1 MTSTQKEINEFREY
15 LKHPEQVKEDILQQ
29 ERFNQDK
36 IEENIWNGYKDK
48 YFNYPNA
55 FSLLENICDTKLI
68 PTNYCWDADAKQ
80 IIGYPNH
87 FLYSYPV
94 LCKNPKFITFLDINP
109 NHDINYD
116 KQIKLLYNNLTT
128 NVTKSANV
136 FDFNELIQIDDL
148 DEIIKKVIIPGFL
161 KTLDN
166 AEEMINSNKMSIP
179 DLFITHNYALED
191 LYKKLDENPNSFLY
205 NLFHSNISKN
215 NFLNTF
221 LSDNRLVLNWDDFWF
236 IHSLIEDNLD
246 EISYLGIHF
255 LINAI
260 SDIFT
265 SRYQKT
271 PDAYYIFDEDGNSD
285 EDCIDFIENWCVD
298 LGMRNQYRA

>member
-1 MTSTQKEINEFREY
+1 MTTKQEIEEFRKY
-15 LKHPEQVKEDILQQ
+15 LKNPEKVKEDILQQ
-29 ERFNQDK
+29 ENFNQQK

-55 FSLLENICDTKLI
+55 FSLENICDTKLI

-80 IIGYPNH
+80 IVGYPNH

-94 LCKNPKFITFLDINP
+94 LCKNPRFITFLDINP
-109 NHDINYD
+109 NHDINYY
-116 KQIKLLYNNLTT
+116 KQIKLLYTNLTA
-128 NVTKSANV
+128 NVNKSTNV
-136 FDFNELIQIDDL
+136 FDFNELMQIDDL
-148 DEIIKKVIIPGFL
+148 DEIIKNIIIPGFL

-166 AEEMINSNKMSIP
+166 AEETINSDKMSIP
-179 DLFITHNYALED
+179 DLFITHNYSLKD
-191 LYKKLDENPNSFLY
+191 LYEKLDDNPNSFLY

-215 NFLNTF
+215 DFLNTF
-221 LSDNRLVLNWDDFWF
+221 LSRNGLIFNWDDLCFV
-236 IHSLIEDNLD
+236 HSLIENNFDK
-246 EISYLGIHF
+246 ISSRGIYF

-271 PDAYYIFDEDGNSD
+271 PDAYYVLDEDGNSD
-285 EDCIDFIENWCVD
+285 ENCLDLIEDWLID
-298 LGMRNQYRA
+298 LGMRNQGRE